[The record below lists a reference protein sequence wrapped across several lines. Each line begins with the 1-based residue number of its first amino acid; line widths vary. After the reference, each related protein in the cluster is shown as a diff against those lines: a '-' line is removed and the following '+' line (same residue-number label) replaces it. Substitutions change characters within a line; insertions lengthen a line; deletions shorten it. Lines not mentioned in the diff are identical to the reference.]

1 MFLSQ
6 LRQRANGLLDNGS
19 VDKQRNSNAAQSQ
32 KTISLRDKVLNTNDI
47 PTLNAMAVST
57 YAPQTYDAVWAIA
70 LALRA
75 AEERWQKLGLQSK
88 INQFDY
94 VRADMARE
102 FLQQMAKLDF
112 LGVSV
117 SEATIEYFP

>member
-1 MFLSQ
+1 MFLSE
-6 LRQRANGLLDNGS
+6 LRQRASGLLDNGN
-19 VDKQRNSNAAQSQ
+19 VDKNRNPNTARTQ
-32 KTISLRDKVLNTNDI
+32 KTMSLKDKVLNTNDI
-47 PTLNAMAVST
+47 PTLNAIAVST

-88 INQFDY
+88 LNQFDY

-117 SEATIEYFP
+117 SKDFSSFYR